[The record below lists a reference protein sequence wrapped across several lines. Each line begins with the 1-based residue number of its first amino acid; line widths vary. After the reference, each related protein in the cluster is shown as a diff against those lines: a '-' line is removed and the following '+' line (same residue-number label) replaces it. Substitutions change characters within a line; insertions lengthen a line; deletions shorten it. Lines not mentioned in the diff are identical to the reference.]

1 MLESL
6 IYAYRHRVYDW
17 DLKRFL
23 RIISQNKKLFGWSAL
38 VLLLLLALAAGLLYV
53 KSTALSFGYV
63 LVVVLIFYQ
72 AESFLSTR
80 YRLYVEASQSRLEK
94 VTDLLKTTIPQIDL
108 FTPAHVDMLV
118 TRLSSYIEAS
128 AATATLAPTLN
139 NFIKPVA
146 LPIAAFIAGA
156 YASRIGQL
164 DPVKVIT
171 WVLYLIV
178 LLALCYGA
186 LAWMRRMEGRSRCA
200 AAALRE
206 DLLDIK
212 LLYFSDEVSV

>member
-23 RIISQNKKLFGWSAL
+23 RIISQNKKFFGLSAL
-38 VLLLLLALAAGLLYV
+38 VLLLLLAFSIGLFYV
-53 KSTALSFGYV
+53 KSTILALGYV
-63 LVVVLIFYQ
+63 LVITLIVYQ
-72 AESFLSTR
+72 VDSHLNSR
-80 YRLYVEASQSRLEK
+80 YRLFVMARQARLET
-94 VTDLLKTTIPQIDL
+94 VISLLKTTIPQIDL

-139 NFIKPVA
+139 NFIKPVV